1 MRRLAV
7 VGVLLAS
14 CTLAAAQESPGQGE
28 PAKSGNWFTRM
39 FSWGSTPEPK
49 KADDKA
55 KREPAAKGDSAAAVR
70 AREEAVLNRRNDVIW
85 KLREIATRTQDDAL
99 LRKADELFDRANTL
113 YMQRTGGLALEE
125 TAALPARPLPKGPA
139 TAVGSV
145 HTVESDEPGGK
156 R

>member
-7 VGVLLAS
+7 VGVLFAS
-14 CTLAAAQESPGQGE
+14 CTLAAAQESPAQGE

-49 KADDKA
+49 KAEDKA

-70 AREEAVLNRRNDVIW
+70 AREGVQGGHVPIVALTAHAMKGDRERCLEAGM
-85 KLREIATRTQDDAL
+85 DAYVS
-99 LRKADELFDRANTL
+99 KPVNAEELFATL
-113 YMQRTGGLALEE
+113 
-125 TAALPARPLPKGPA
+125 ARLVPEAG
-139 TAVGSV
+139 
-145 HTVESDEPGGK
+145 